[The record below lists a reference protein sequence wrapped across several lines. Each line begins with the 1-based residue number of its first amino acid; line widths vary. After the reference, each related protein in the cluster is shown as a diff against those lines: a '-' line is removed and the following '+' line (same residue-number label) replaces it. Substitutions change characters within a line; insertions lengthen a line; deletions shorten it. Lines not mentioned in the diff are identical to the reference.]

1 MTEPEQF
8 EGLETAG
15 TQADVIPV
23 HISYEIIRL
32 FSEGLYQSPHKAIE
46 ELVSNGYDAGATS
59 VHVIMPNSLEQ
70 AAVEDGEDGGD
81 SEAQLIH
88 GKVTSALW
96 VIDNGSGMNAAEF
109 VQLWRVAYS
118 TKTDII
124 PTGTERAPIGQF
136 GIGKLAAYVLAWRL
150 LHISRSQG
158 QFHLTSMDFRK
169 LGNKH
174 QDSTAEPFTLDLRK
188 IDESVAKSILA
199 DVEERDPTAWAFMF
213 GVSPSPSWTAAGLSD
228 FKDLYDRLYG
238 GRLSWVLRT
247 GLPLHSNFS
256 IWLNGDQLESSKIDR
271 PDIATVAVGGSDDAV
286 AKRMGL
292 STNADGVEIPGIT
305 GTITGAATLYRDR
318 LTEGKSDQYSRSN
331 GFFIRVRGRVINLE
345 DELFG
350 LDVLNHA
357 AWSRFAMDV
366 NADGLRDHLLSSRE
380 GVRESQ
386 PIETLRQYLH
396 NVFNVCRQAFDDF
409 TVRQVDSLDLDQLL
423 RDAPSVYV
431 TEPLVTAVSDVV
443 RTGQESFYIDEP
455 EFDED
460 TDQDAW
466 LGNYQVEAA
475 LSPFK
480 KVLFESLGKYDK
492 VLRYLPDTQ
501 TLVINT
507 DHPFI
512 DKLLAGGKPKGHVT
526 LFSSAEVFID
536 ALMQEHGVPTS
547 SVISILEDR
556 DRILRLLAGDQPSTA
571 AEVLRLLDVA
581 NTDSTALER
590 VVGAAFRVLG
600 FEYERRGGNTSG
612 TDGVLYA
619 RLGKGSENLADY
631 KVVYD
636 SKQTDEP
643 SVPADK
649 VKIDSLEDFRRS
661 ESAQFGFFFAN
672 HFAAEDDVVQ
682 GKLNKELI
690 AATSRTENPAMVT
703 LLRIEDLKRIV
714 KLHYRYGVT
723 LTRMKSL
730 FGHCHTVPEVTAW
743 IDQLDEELKQVESRV
758 PLQRLLEQLEVE
770 KHDMKAI
777 PNVNAARVR
786 DPENLLQAFE
796 PERLIAALKAVETI
810 VGSRWIEVESTG
822 GVRLHHTATQ
832 IIAEVE
838 RAIRDLFGVD
848 ASEPDSPPT

>member
-1 MTEPEQF
+1 MTEVERF
-8 EGLETAG
+8 EGLEAVG

-46 ELVSNGYDAGATS
+46 ELVSNGYDAGASS
-59 VHVIMPNSLEQ
+59 VHVIMPSTSEHVG
-70 AAVEDGEDGGD
+70 VEADFDEDASAEFDHRDGIE
-81 SEAQLIH
+81 SP
-88 GKVTSALW
+88 LW
-96 VIDNGSGMNAAEF
+96 VIDNGSGMDAEGF
-109 VQLWRVAYS
+109 VQLWKVAS
-118 TKTDII
+118 SAKADI
-124 PTGTERAPIGQF
+124 TFSAEERAPIGQF

-150 LHISRSQG
+150 LHISLSKG
-158 QFHLTSMDFRK
+158 EYHLTSMNFRE
-169 LGNKH
+169 LAGKH
-174 QDSTAEPFTLDLRK
+174 QDNMGEAFTLELRK
-188 IDESVAKSILA
+188 IDESVARSILA
-199 DVEERDPTAWAFMF
+199 DVETLDSNAWEFMF
-213 GVSPSPSWTAAGLSD
+213 GASCSSSWTAAGLSD
-228 FKDLYDRLYG
+228 FKDLYGRLYG
-238 GRLSWVLRT
+238 GRLGWVLRT
-247 GLPLHSNFS
+247 GLPLHSDFS
-256 IWLNGDQLESSKIDR
+256 IWLNGVQLESSKLDR
-271 PDIATVAVGGSDDAV
+271 PVITKVVVGGTDDAV
-286 AKRMGL
+286 AQKMGL
-292 STNADGVEIPGIT
+292 TSTAEGIEIPGIS
-305 GTITGAATLYRDR
+305 GVITGEATLYRDR

-366 NADGLRDHLLSSRE
+366 SADGLREHLLSSRE
-380 GVRESQ
+380 GVRESA
-386 PIETLRQYLH
+386 PIDVLRTYLH
-396 NVFNVCRQAFDDF
+396 NIFNICRQAFDEHS
-409 TVRQVDSLDLDQLL
+409 VAEISGLDLDQLL

-431 TEPLVTAVSDVV
+431 TEPLVTAVTEVV
-443 RTGQESFYIDEP
+443 RSGQESFYIGEP
-455 EFDED
+455 AIAEVSERE
-460 TDQDAW
+460 AW
-466 LGNYQVEAA
+466 LSGYKTEAA
-475 LSPFK
+475 ISPFK
-480 KVLFESLGKYDK
+480 SVVFEATGRFDK
-492 VLRYLPDTQ
+492 VLRYVPETQ

-512 DKLLAGGKPKGHVT
+512 DKMLAGGKPKGHVT

-536 ALMQEHGVPTS
+536 ALMQEHGVPAS

-556 DRILRLLAGDQPSTA
+556 DRILRLLSGDQPSTA

-581 NTDSTALER
+581 NRDSKAMER

-600 FEYERRGGNTSG
+600 FEYERRGGNVGG

-636 SKQTDEP
+636 SKQTDES

-649 VKIDSLEDFRRS
+649 VKIDSLEEFRRS

-672 HFAAEDDVVQ
+672 HFAAEDDIED
-682 GKLNKELI
+682 GKLNKELNS
-690 AATSRTENPAMVT
+690 ATTKPVDPAMVT
-703 LLRIEDLKRIV
+703 LLRIVDLKRLV
-714 KLHYRYGVT
+714 ELHYRYGVT
-723 LTRMKSL
+723 LTRMKTL
-730 FGHCHTVPEVTAW
+730 FESCHTVPDVVEW
-743 IDQLDEELKQVESRV
+743 INELQAELEQVESRV
-758 PLQRLLEQLEVE
+758 PLQRLLEQLEAE
-770 KHDMKAI
+770 KHDTKAI

-786 DPENLLQAFE
+786 DPEKLLQAFE

-848 ASEPDSPPT
+848 AAEPDSPPS